1 MKRDPLILAIETSCD
16 ETALALL
23 YPPRTLLRHLVFSQ
37 LELHRP
43 YGGVVPELASRAH
56 LERLPLLFSELFAG
70 LEITPEDVTH
80 VAVTRGPGLVNT
92 LLVGIGF
99 AQGFAYPKGL
109 PLLGVNHLLGHL
121 LSPDLISPMV
131 FPSLV
136 FLATGGHTALYY
148 LRRSDSIQL
157 IKATVDDAIGE
168 AFDKVAKLLGL
179 PYPGGPSV
187 EKEARGGD
195 GEAILLPLPKPE
207 NPRALSLSGLKT
219 AVRREIQSHSALSP
233 AFIADLCA
241 SFQRTIGRMI
251 FSALTSAIET
261 HPETKAVYFVG
272 GVARNE
278 AIRGMLKEL
287 EREYGI
293 PVVSPPPEFCTD
305 NAAMIARAGWEGFHK
320 GQSDPWDLQPLSRW
334 EVAPSGI

>member
-1 MKRDPLILAIETSCD
+1 
-16 ETALALL
+16 
-23 YPPRTLLRHLVFSQ
+23 LVFSQ
-37 LELHRP
+37 LKLHRP

-56 LERLPLLFSELFAG
+56 LERLPLLFSELFTG
-70 LEITPEDVTH
+70 LEIAPKDVTH

-99 AQGFAYPKGL
+99 AQGFAYPKRL
-109 PLLGVNHLLGHL
+109 PLLGVNHLMGHL
-121 LSPDLISPMV
+121 LSPDLTSPMV

-148 LRRSDSIQL
+148 LLSPDSIHL

-187 EKEARGGD
+187 EEKAREGD
-195 GEAILLPLPKPE
+195 ENAISLPLPKPE

-219 AVRREIQSHSALSP
+219 AVRRVIESQPALSP
-233 AFIADLCA
+233 SFVADLCA

-251 FSALTSAIET
+251 LSTLTSAIET
-261 HPETKAVYFVG
+261 YPETKAIYFVG
-272 GVARNE
+272 GVARNQ
-278 AIRGMLKEL
+278 AIRRILEEL
-287 EREYGI
+287 ERGYGI

-305 NAAMIARAGWEGFHK
+305 NAAMIARAGWEGFLR
-320 GQSDPWDLQPLSRW
+320 GLCDPWDLQPLSRW
-334 EVAPSGI
+334 EVAPPGA